1 MMTLCFEKT
10 DLGSVDEELED
21 GEERSELQTQEGRE
35 GTMQRPCPTPGCSL
49 HGSRLTGPLHIYILS
64 EFLQA

>member
-21 GEERSELQTQEGRE
+21 GEAGTFVKSLQ
-35 GTMQRPCPTPGCSL
+35 
-49 HGSRLTGPLHIYILS
+49 HY
-64 EFLQA
+64 F